1 MVDDARR
8 SRLKSARVKSRT
20 LLAVCGLRDQI
31 LASTLLRVDP
41 SKSVVSFFSYTA
53 HTHTSYCLH
62 IKPLV
67 IFTADA
73 ST

>member
-1 MVDDARR
+1 MVGDARR

-20 LLAVCGLRDQI
+20 LLAVCGLRDEI
-31 LASTLLRVDP
+31 LASSLLRVDP
-41 SKSVVSFFSYTA
+41 SQVCRFFFLL
-53 HTHTSYCLH
+53 LH

-67 IFTADA
+67 IFTAGA

>member
-8 SRLKSARVKSRT
+8 SRLQSARVKSRT
-20 LLAVCGLRDQI
+20 LLAVCGLRDEI
-31 LASTLLRVDP
+31 WASSLLRVDP
-41 SKSVVSFFSYTA
+41 SQVCRFFFPIL

-67 IFTADA
+67 IFTAGA